1 MSMLARLL
9 HAGRTAA
16 NNPLIAAKRQD
27 TISAAVI
34 VGDFRTG
41 YTYVGRIAMTMEIIQ
56 HFVWAD

>member
-1 MSMLARLL
+1 MLAGLP
-9 HAGRTAA
+9 RTI
-16 NNPLIAAKRQD
+16 PLIAAKRQD